1 MKALVTGGAGFI
13 GSNLIKRLVKEGCQV
28 VSLDNYSTGD
38 KRNHVEGV
46 KYIEGDIE
54 TIEYIKGD
62 YEICFHLAAQ
72 SRVQPSFDD
81 PTETLRANV
90 VGTSAVMEWSKAND
104 CQVIYAGSA
113 SKHNDPTDSPYAMY
127 KFLGEEILRLYR
139 NSFDGHNQICRF
151 YNAYGPNESLDIKNG
166 NVIGIW
172 R

>member
-62 YEICFHLAAQ
+62 Y
-72 SRVQPSFDD
+72 
-81 PTETLRANV
+81 
-90 VGTSAVMEWSKAND
+90 
-104 CQVIYAGSA
+104 
-113 SKHNDPTDSPYAMY
+113 
-127 KFLGEEILRLYR
+127 
-139 NSFDGHNQICRF
+139 
-151 YNAYGPNESLDIKNG
+151 
-166 NVIGIW
+166 
-172 R
+172 